1 MQREQ
6 SCKIV
11 ATAVEAYTKMTSI
24 PKVSGFMEK
33 VDLVMWTKN
42 GAETLPSVLTRISE
56 IIPDRSVN
64 EKIVADDRSS
74 DHTRKIAE
82 SFGWTVVFNEGKG
95 ISDGANT
102 ALKRVE
108 SKWFISFEQDLILA
122 RDWWDKIPKALEN
135 PKVAAAS
142 GMRFA
147 NKPAGIRR
155 LQQYVAKKYRGEA
168 KLESWLRGREMAA
181 FTLGKTLDNTIYR
194 TEVVRAVGGFPKLKS
209 SSGVDTIL
217 AYLVDQGGYHW
228 YVDYSVQ
235 SVHFRRGLR
244 QELEHQYWY
253 AKQLDEI
260 WRRIE
265 TETNKRPPVTKL
277 SVVYRFFMSPFTGL
291 FMAYKTMEPSIVYIH
306 PLLRFYYLKGLLES
320 GN

>member
-1 MQREQ
+1 MSNE
-6 SCKIV
+6 
-11 ATAVEAYTKMTSI
+11 
-24 PKVSGFMEK
+24 GFRLLEK
-33 VDLVMWTKN
+33 VDLVMWTKD
-42 GAETLPSVLTRISE
+42 GAATLPFVLKRIDEVIPSHFVSKR
-56 IIPDRSVN
+56 II
-64 EKIVADDRSS
+64 IDDRST
-74 DHTRKIAE
+74 DQTREIAK
-82 SFGWTVVFNEGKG
+82 SFGWSIIFNEGKG

-102 ALKRVE
+102 ALKHVK
-108 SKWFISFEQDLILA
+108 SDYFISFEQDLLLA
-122 RDWWDKIPKALEN
+122 HDWLDKIPPSLKN
-135 PKVAAAS
+135 PKVAVAS

-147 NKPAGIRR
+147 SKPVGVRR
-155 LQQYVAKKYRGEA
+155 LQQYVAKKYRGEGE
-168 KLESWLRGREMAA
+168 LESWLKGREMAA

-194 TEVVRAVGGFPKLKS
+194 TEVVRAVGGFPKLES

-217 AYLVDQGGYHW
+217 AYLVDKDGYHW

-253 AKQLDEI
+253 AKQLEEI

-265 TETNKRPPVTKL
+265 TETNKRPPVTKF
-277 SVVYRFFMSPFTGL
+277 SVMYRFFMSPFTGL

>member
-64 EKIVADDRSS
+64 EKIVVDDRSS

-102 ALKRVE
+102 ALKHVTAE
-108 SKWFISFEQDLILA
+108 YFISFEQDLLLA
-122 RDWWDKIPKALEN
+122 RCWWDKIPPYLNN

-147 NKPAGIRR
+147 DKPVGVNR
-155 LQQYVAKKYRGEA
+155 LQKYVAKKYRIEA
-168 KLESWLRGREMAA
+168 E
-181 FTLGKTLDNTIYR
+181 
-194 TEVVRAVGGFPKLKS
+194 
-209 SSGVDTIL
+209 L
-217 AYLVDQGGYHW
+217 A
-228 YVDYSVQ
+228 S
-235 SVHFRRGLR
+235 
-244 QELEHQYWY
+244 
-253 AKQLDEI
+253 
-260 WRRIE
+260 
-265 TETNKRPPVTKL
+265 
-277 SVVYRFFMSPFTGL
+277 
-291 FMAYKTMEPSIVYIH
+291 
-306 PLLRFYYLKGLLES
+306 
-320 GN
+320 